1 LPVVEPVVAGVE
13 EIGPG
18 LVGVGVVVG
27 LGCAA
32 TETAL
37 IAAKKAIA
45 AIARIIFI
53 CLLETP

>member
-1 LPVVEPVVAGVE
+1 VVAGVE